1 MDNVEEFIEETENDL
16 FVQEII
22 IEGMWKYYF
31 DFISCV
37 CLSLTTSQGQGR
49 RREIL

>member
-22 IEGMWKYYF
+22 